1 MIGNLFRKIFG
12 TSNDRAIKK
21 LRPLVARINELE
33 PRFAKKSDEALAA
46 KTVRFK
52 ERLANGESLD
62 SMLPEAFAL
71 VREASKRTLGMRHY
85 DVQLV
90 GGIFMHRGCITEM
103 KTGEGKTLVAT
114 LPLYLNGLTGKGCHL
129 VTVNRYLAARDA
141 EWMGN
146 VYNYLGMDVGVVVH
160 GKRDAERKKAYRCD
174 ITYGTNNEF
183 GFDYL
188 RDNMKYSLDR
198 YVQRELHYAIVD
210 EVDSILID
218 EARTPL
224 IISGQATDSSELY
237 YRIDG
242 LVRHLRKDL
251 DYTVDEQAHAAM
263 LTEDG
268 VERVEQMM
276 RERSILKQGDLYSPE
291 NIELLHHVNQAIRA
305 HTLYRRDVNYLV
317 QDGKVVI
324 VDEFTGRLMPGRRWS
339 DGLHQAVEAREGVK
353 IKAEQITLATISFQ
367 NYFRLYDRIGGMTGT
382 ADTEASEFMSTY
394 KMETY
399 VVPTNKP
406 LVRADHNDV
415 VYKSE
420 AAKFRAVLHD
430 IIDCHRRGQPVLVGT
445 TSVEKSE
452 VLAKMLKRRSIPHT
466 VLNAKHHE
474 KEAEIVTQAG
484 RRGAVTIATNMAG
497 RGTDIV
503 LGGNS
508 EGLARLHSV
517 TADPD
522 GEQFKAQVE
531 HFKKLCGEERKQV
544 LAAGGLHIIGTERHE
559 SRRIDNQ
566 LRGRS
571 GRQGDPGSSRFYVSL
586 EDDLMR
592 IFGSDRI
599 SKVMDTLGM
608 EDDEPIE
615 HRWVTKAIGN
625 AQRKVEGHNFD
636 IRKNLLEYDDVMN
649 VQRKTIYELRRRVL
663 GDGTT
668 AEHFLDM
675 MEDLAVDILNA
686 YTPEGTHIEEWDVAG
701 MLEAVREQFSISL
714 PDLNPEAPPPFDEL
728 QAKLWSAVEAHFDSR
743 RRALDELAHEMNQRH
758 LDEDPNY
765 KARTGDDLFFEIAR
779 DLYLREIDTRWREH
793 LQNMEHLREGIGLRG
808 YAQKDPKK
816 EYQREGYDLFARM
829 VSTINSNVT
838 SQLVRV
844 VVDTEEQ
851 IASLAPRRRA
861 PRKVTEHRGA
871 QPGGGAG
878 SAPAKPQTYRRDQPK
893 VGRNDP
899 CPCGSGKKY
908 KKCCLGK
915 DEAAA

>member
-1 MIGNLFRKIFG
+1 MLGNLIRKIFG

-21 LRPLVARINELE
+21 LHPVVARINELE
-33 PRFAKKSDEALAA
+33 PRFAKKTDEALIA
-46 KTVRFK
+46 KTTQFK
-52 ERLANGESLD
+52 ERLANGEPLD
-62 SMLPEAFAL
+62 DMLPEAYAV
-71 VREASKRTLGMRHY
+71 VREAARRTLGMRHY
-85 DVQLV
+85 DVQMI
-90 GGIFMHRGCITEM
+90 GGIFLHRGCITEM

-146 VYNYLGMDVGVVVH
+146 VYNFLGLDVGVVVH
-160 GKRDAERKKAYRCD
+160 GKTDVQRQKAYRCD

-188 RDNMKYSLDR
+188 RDNMKYSLSR
-198 YVQRELHYAIVD
+198 YVQRDLHYAIVD

-224 IISGQATDSSELY
+224 IISGQASDSSELY

-268 VERVEQMM
+268 VEHVEQMM

-317 QDGKVVI
+317 QEGKVMI

-339 DGLHQAVEAREGVK
+339 DGLHQAVEAKEGVK
-353 IKAEQITLATISFQ
+353 IKAEQVTLATISFQ

-382 ADTEASEFMSTY
+382 ADTEAAEFMSTY

-399 VVPTNKP
+399 VVPTNRP
-406 LVRADHNDV
+406 LIRPDHEDV
-415 VYKSE
+415 VYKNE

-452 VLAKMLKRRSIPHT
+452 VLAKVLKRRSIAHT
-466 VLNAKHHE
+466 VLNAKLHE
-474 KEAEIVTQAG
+474 REAEIVAQAG

-503 LGGNS
+503 LGGNP
-508 EGLARLHSV
+508 EGLARMHSL
-517 TADPD
+517 TSDPE
-522 GEQFKAQVE
+522 GEQFQASVE
-531 HFKKLCGEERKQV
+531 HFKKLCAEERQAV
-544 LAAGGLHIIGTERHE
+544 LEAGGLHIIGTERHE

-599 SKVMDTLGM
+599 GKIMDTLGM

-615 HRWVTKAIGN
+615 HRWVTKAISN

-649 VQRKTIYELRRRVL
+649 VQRKTIYELRRDIL
-663 GDGTT
+663 GAETT

-675 MEDLAVDILNA
+675 MEDQVLEILAA
-686 YTPEGTHIEEWDVAG
+686 YTPEGTHLEEWDVQG
-701 MLEAVREQFSISL
+701 MLDAVRDQFNVTV
-714 PDLNPEAPPPFDEL
+714 PGVDADAPPPFDAL
-728 QAKLWSAVEAHFDSR
+728 QEAVWKAAEAQFESR
-743 RRALDELAHEMNQRH
+743 RRLLDPLAEEMNQRH

-765 KARTGDDLFFEIAR
+765 KSKTGDDLFFEIAR

-829 VSTINSNVT
+829 VGTIKSNVVN
-838 SQLVRV
+838 QVLRV
-844 VVDTEEQ
+844 VVDNEEQ

-861 PRKVTEHRGA
+861 PSKVTEHRGA
-871 QPGGGAG
+871 QPGSGD
-878 SAPAKPQTYRRDQPK
+878 APAKAGTYRREMPK

-915 DEAAA
+915 DEDAA